1 MLLRVDVVGVK
12 WEDVGVTWREMNA
25 VAQVL
30 SDLGM
35 DAAENGD
42 MAAGVILKNAANKIR
57 SEAIARK
64 NRDEPH
70 SLIGNEIEAIPLPE
84 LPEFAR

>member
-1 MLLRVDVVGVK
+1 MK